1 MGQNENEGSVT
12 DNTEPQPNMGVV
24 SHHTLQEE
32 GSRKMFKQL
41 FSPIKIGSMEVK
53 NRIVMPPMGTLFGAP
68 DGTVTER
75 HLNYYEARAKG
86 GAGLIIAEV
95 TTPNAARKYGMNT
108 LGLFDDGLIPSWRGL
123 AKAVHSH
130 GAKLATQ
137 LLDPGP
143 ETATFLGGL
152 PPVGPSIVA
161 SRMWQQIPKE
171 LSIEEIEGV
180 IDDFAEAA
188 RRGREAG
195 LDAIE
200 IHAAHGYAMV
210 GSFLSPFFNKRTD
223 IYGGSL
229 ERRLKLLLEIV
240 KRIKAKAGGDFPI
253 IVRMSGD
260 DRVPGGRTIQETQFI
275 APILVEAGVDALEI
289 SGGSVPATYWAVVPP
304 SGTPL
309 ALNAPF
315 AEAVKQVVSVPVIC
329 VGRINSPQ
337 LAEFV
342 IANGKADLVS
352 MGRALM
358 ADPEM
363 PKKAAAGDFED
374 IAPCVADNYGCIGSA
389 NQAKPA
395 TCIMNPAMGRE
406 KEMAI
411 VAAKKPK
418 RVLVAGGGPAGLEVA
433 WVAALRGH
441 QVSLF
446 EKERKLGGQVNL
458 ASVPPYMQEISQL
471 ITYLSRQIEKAGVK
485 VELGTEVTPELVQ
498 KMKPHVVI
506 VATGAAP
513 MVPDDI
519 PGIDKEKVVT
529 AWDILAGK
537 AAQTARNVVIL
548 GGGLVGCETA
558 DFMTGTGDNLGADR
572 TDVTIL
578 EMLENVA
585 LDMVP
590 EPRHLLMQ
598 RLHAKGVKILT
609 SAKVKEI
616 LDDGVLFVRDGQEE
630 SIHNVDSIILALGA
644 RAVDSLSEK
653 IKGKVAEVYV
663 IGDAKEPHKVLEAT
677 AEGAEVG
684 RKI

>member
-1 MGQNENEGSVT
+1 MLK
-12 DNTEPQPNMGVV
+12 
-24 SHHTLQEE
+24 H
-32 GSRKMFKQL
+32 L
-41 FSPIKIGSMEVK
+41 FSPIKIGTVEVK
-53 NRIVMPPMGTLFGAP
+53 NRIVMPPMGTGFGTA

-75 HLNYYEARAKG
+75 SLNYYEARAKG
-86 GAGLIIAEV
+86 GVGLVIVEV
-95 TTPNAARKYGMNT
+95 TNVNAVRTYGINT
-108 LGLFDDGLIPSWRGL
+108 LGLFDDKQILSWREL
-123 AKAVHSH
+123 AEAVHSH
-130 GAKLATQ
+130 GAKLAAQ
-137 LLDPGP
+137 FMDAGP
-143 ETATFLGGL
+143 ESLSFLSGIQ
-152 PPVGPSIVA
+152 PMGPSIVA
-161 SRMWQQIPKE
+161 SRIWQQIPRE

-223 IYGGSL
+223 AYGGSL
-229 ERRLKLLLEIV
+229 EGRLKLLLEIV
-240 KRIKAKAGGDFPI
+240 KRIKAKAGPDFPI

-260 DRVPGGRTIQETQFI
+260 DRVPGGRTLQETQFI
-275 APILVEAGVDALEI
+275 APILVEAGIDALEI
-289 SGGSVPATYWAVVPP
+289 SGGSVPATFWAVVPP

-363 PKKAAAGDFED
+363 PKKAAAGNFED
-374 IAPCVADNYGCIGSA
+374 IAPCVADNYGCLGSA
-389 NQAKPA
+389 NQGKPA

-578 EMLENVA
+578 EMLEDVA
-585 LDMVP
+585 SDMVP

-598 RLHAKGVKILT
+598 RLHAKGVKVMT

-616 LDDGVLFVRDGQEE
+616 LDDGVLFMRDGEE
-630 SIHNVDSIILALGA
+630 GSIHNADYVVLALGS
-644 RAVDSLSEK
+644 RPVDHLSEK

-663 IGDAKEPHKVLEAT
+663 IGDAKEPRKVLEAT

>member
-32 GSRKMFKQL
+32 ESRKMFKHL